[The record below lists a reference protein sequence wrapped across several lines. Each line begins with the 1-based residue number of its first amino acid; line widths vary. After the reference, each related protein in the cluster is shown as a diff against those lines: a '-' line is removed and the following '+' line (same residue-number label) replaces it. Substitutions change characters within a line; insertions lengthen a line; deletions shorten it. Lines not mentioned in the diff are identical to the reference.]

1 MPSPLPADVASA
13 LAAGQASGATTR
25 PPVHSATRAHRLLT
39 AATEAGVGALA
50 LSCLERIDLADL
62 DIHDRVTYLRTVNT
76 HSAWLEALQAQA
88 VMGVA
93 GPLDGWVSDE
103 VEELIYEATT
113 GFPLVR
119 RDRDDADGDA
129 ADMPSRSVDSCGQQ
143 VSPTETSISANP
155 SRVEPSDSE
164 DAADMPSRSVD
175 SCGQSEGDP
184 LDGNPPTE
192 VVLLDDLEPASRP
205 IPKAWEFAECEGDAW
220 NTREMATTA
229 EVALATT
236 VSKRT
241 AGRRINTTR
250 FLHSHPLILA
260 MARVG
265 RWGYGH
271 LRVCEKELD
280 GFADEL
286 IDTVLRDVASSPDR
300 EPPSRL
306 AHRIRKSL
314 ARHDGPAMADSIR
327 ANREVIQANG
337 WMEADGQGRIMLTAD
352 HTRISQA
359 LDALND
365 LADVRRAWLRAAGQP
380 VPDAA
385 TLRGQLLLAAIST
398 ATSSST
404 DAAIREGISATP
416 SDGTTFEPAPFE
428 PAPFESAPR
437 ESARAKRRRKQ
448 AAIIV
453 DLPTALG
460 MSDEPGYIPGYGWV
474 PADIARELAAD
485 SQDWSRW
492 LIDDSSRSL
501 LDINNTKYRPS
512 EALRRFIAARAQ
524 ECTMPVCSRPA
535 SDAQLDHADD
545 FDGSNTTMENLHP
558 ACGPDHLI
566 VTAGYFLVTLDE
578 HGQAT
583 WTSTASGHS
592 YDTLPSPVFDRPD
605 APLAADAPISAL
617 EAMTH
622 RHLRDAA

>member
-1 MPSPLPADVASA
+1 MA
-13 LAAGQASGATTR
+13 LATGQALGATTR
-25 PPVHSATRAHRLLT
+25 PPLHSATRAHRLLT
-39 AATEAGVGALA
+39 AAAEAGIGALA

-62 DIHDRVTYLRTVNT
+62 DIHDRVTYLRTVNA

-119 RDRDDADGDA
+119 RDRDEADG
-129 ADMPSRSVDSCGQQ
+129 G
-143 VSPTETSISANP
+143 
-155 SRVEPSDSE
+155 
-164 DAADMPSRSVD
+164 AADMPSRSVD
-175 SCGQSEGDP
+175 SCGQSASGPAD
-184 LDGNPPTE
+184 DSHPPAM
-192 VVLLDDLEPASRP
+192 VLLDDLEPASRP
-205 IPKAWEFAECEGDAW
+205 IPKAWEFAECEDDAW

-229 EVALATT
+229 EIALATT

-241 AGRRINTTR
+241 AGRRINTAR

-416 SDGTTFEPAPFE
+416 SNGTTFE

-437 ESARAKRRRKQ
+437 ESARSKRRRKQ

-460 MSDEPGYIPGYGWV
+460 MSDEPGFIPGYGWV

-545 FDGSNTTMENLHP
+545 FDGSNTTTANLHP